1 MCSMNIVI
9 HILLDA
15 HVNASWT
22 ESGECEQERQ
32 TILDYESQAEQ
43 VGLTH
48 AYTKIPHF
56 FKHCLQNPEMN
67 YRTQCYYIP
76 TVII

>member
-1 MCSMNIVI
+1 MCSMNIFI

-48 AYTKIPHF
+48 AYTKKPHTF
-56 FKHCLQNPEMN
+56 LSIVYKILKWTIGHSVITFLQ
-67 YRTQCYYIP
+67 
-76 TVII
+76 